1 MERVHSL
8 FGFAVFIL
16 IAYALSENRGGVRWR
31 VVLGAA
37 LLQITFAL
45 LFLHVP
51 FLSDA
56 IFSLSHAAA
65 LLQEAAEEGSTFI
78 FGYLGGGAAA
88 WQNLDPG
95 AAHIFAFRILPLV
108 IVVSALSSLLF
119 YWGVLPFL
127 IRLFAR
133 LLQRSLNISGPVGFG
148 AGASVFMGTIETPLL
163 IRPYLASMQR
173 GELFAILTC
182 IMATVAGT
190 VMVAFAALVEPVVPG
205 ALGHIL
211 VASVTSV
218 PAAIVVA
225 HLMIPVGAQE
235 GGELPAVHSEADGS
249 FDAIMRGTGDGTRIA
264 LDIAATIIVLLALVH
279 ILNATI
285 GLIPLEEPVTVQG
298 LVGQLMRPLV
308 WLMGIP
314 WSETAVAGEYMGVK
328 TVMNEFVAYIQLGES
343 GGEGLS
349 ERSRLILM
357 YALCGFAN
365 LGSVGIV
372 VGGLN
377 SMLPDRRKEVAELSL
392 KALVAGTLA
401 TMMTGA
407 LIGALG

>member
-8 FGFAVFIL
+8 FGFAAFLL

-31 VVLGAA
+31 VVLGAT
-37 LLQITFAL
+37 LLQIIFAL

-78 FGYLGGGAAA
+78 FGYLGGGAAS
-88 WQNLDPG
+88 WQDLDPG

-119 YWGVLPFL
+119 YWGILPFL

-235 GGELPAVHSEADGS
+235 GVELPAVQSEADGS

-264 LDIAATIIVLLALVH
+264 LDIAGTIIVLLALVH
-279 ILNATI
+279 ILNAAI
-285 GLIPLEEPVTVQG
+285 GLIPLEEPATIQG

-314 WSETAVAGEYMGVK
+314 WNETAAAGEYMGVK

-377 SMLPDRRKEVAELSL
+377 SVLPDRRKEVAQLTL

>member
-1 MERVHSL
+1 MDRVQSL
-8 FGFAVFIL
+8 FGFSVFLL
-16 IAYALSENRGGVRWR
+16 IAYALSENRGAVRLR
-31 VVLGAA
+31 TVAGAA
-37 LLQITFAL
+37 LLQTTFAL
-45 LFLHVP
+45 LFVHVP

-56 IFSLSHAAA
+56 IFSLNRAVGV
-65 LLQEAAEEGSTFI
+65 LQAAAEEGSMFI

-88 WQNLDPG
+88 WQDLDPG
-95 AAHIFAFRILPLV
+95 ATYIFAFRVLPLV

-119 YWGVLPFL
+119 HWGVLPFL
-127 IRLFAR
+127 IRQFAR
-133 LLQRSLNISGPVGFG
+133 LLQRALSLSGPVGFG

-163 IRPYLASMQR
+163 VRPYLASMQR
-173 GELFAILTC
+173 GELFAIMTC
-182 IMATVAGT
+182 VMATVAGT

-218 PAAIVVA
+218 PAALVVA
-225 HLMIPVGAQE
+225 HLMIPVAAQDST
-235 GGELPAVHSEADGS
+235 ELPAVHSEADGNL
-249 FDAIMRGTGDGTRIA
+249 DALMRGTSDGTRIA
-264 LDIAATIIVLLALVH
+264 LDIAGTIIVLLALVH
-279 ILNATI
+279 VLNAVI
-285 GLIPLEEPVTVQG
+285 GLIPLEQPATVQG
-298 LVGQLMRPLV
+298 LAGQLMRPLV

-328 TVMNEFVAYIQLGES
+328 TVMNEFVAYIQLGAS

-377 SMLPDRRKEVAELSL
+377 SVLPERRREVAELCL

>member
-8 FGFAVFIL
+8 FGFAAFLL
-16 IAYALSENRGGVRWR
+16 IAYALSENRSGVKWR
-31 VVLGAA
+31 VVVGAA

-56 IFSLSHAAA
+56 IFSLSHAAT
-65 LLQEAAEEGSTFI
+65 LLKEAAEEGSGFI
-78 FGYLGGGAAA
+78 FGSLGGGDA
-88 WQNLDPG
+88 G
-95 AAHIFAFRILPLV
+95 AEEIFAFRILPMV

-119 YWGVLPFL
+119 HWGVLPFL

-133 LLQRSLNISGPVGFG
+133 LLQRSLGISGPVGFG

-163 IRPYLASMQR
+163 IRPYLASMNR
-173 GELFAILTC
+173 GELLAVLTC
-182 IMATVAGT
+182 VMATVAGT
-190 VMVAFAALVEPVVPG
+190 VMVIFVDFVEPVVGPD

-225 HLMIPVGAQE
+225 HLMIPAETQA
-235 GGELPAVHSEADGS
+235 GGELPVFRSEADGGL
-249 FDAIMRGTGDGTRIA
+249 DAILRGTGDGTRIA
-264 LDIAATIIVLLALVH
+264 IDIAATIIVLLALVH
-279 ILNATI
+279 LLNAAI
-285 GLIPLEEPVTVQG
+285 GLIPLEQAVTIEG

-314 WSETAVAGEYMGVK
+314 WSETAVAGEHMGVK
-328 TVMNEFVAYIQLGES
+328 TVVNEFVAYRNLGDS

-349 ERSRLILM
+349 PRSNLILM

-377 SMLPDRRKEVAELSL
+377 SILPERRKEIAELAL

-407 LIGALG
+407 LIGALGPAF